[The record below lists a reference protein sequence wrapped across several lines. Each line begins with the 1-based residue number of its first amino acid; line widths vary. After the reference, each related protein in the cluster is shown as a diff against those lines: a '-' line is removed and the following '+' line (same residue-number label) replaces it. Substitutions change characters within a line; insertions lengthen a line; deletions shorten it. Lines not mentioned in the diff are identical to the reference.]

1 MTIKQIRRVLVLVGV
16 AAVTA
21 YGSQPQ
27 PSSQAGM
34 SDGMQQPS
42 STAAAQ
48 TQSTQGYTTTLHT
61 DPAEIKGDQE
71 NTFHVS
77 VTDHDGKPVSDA
89 TVKLTLDMPAMPEM
103 GMAAMKVSPVLSWNG
118 SDYSGK
124 ANVPSAGSWGVTIKV
139 VRQNQMIASKSTR
152 LMAK

>member
-1 MTIKQIRRVLVLVGV
+1 MEQIRQVLVFVGV

-21 YGSQPQ
+21 YGSQP
-27 PSSQAGM
+27 PASSQSGI
-34 SDGMQQPS
+34 SDGMQQTG

-48 TQSTQGYTTTLHT
+48 AQSTQGYTITLHT
-61 DPAEIKGDQE
+61 DPAEMKGDQE

-89 TVKLTLDMPAMPEM
+89 TVRLALDMPAM
-103 GMAAMKVSPVLSWNG
+103 GMAAMKVTPVLSWNG

-124 ANVPSAGSWGVTIKV
+124 ANVPSAGSWSVTIKV
-139 VRQNQMIASKSTR
+139 VRQNEVIASKNIR